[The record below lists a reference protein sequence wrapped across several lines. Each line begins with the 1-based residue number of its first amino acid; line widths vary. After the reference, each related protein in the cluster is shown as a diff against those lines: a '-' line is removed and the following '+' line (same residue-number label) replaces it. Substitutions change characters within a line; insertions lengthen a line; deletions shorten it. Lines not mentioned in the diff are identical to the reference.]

1 MWTCE
6 PVDRR
11 PENLWTLLRKLDHL
25 ELGEEKAWLA
35 GEINKGGAF
44 ERQI

>member
-1 MWTCE
+1 MSY
-6 PVDRR
+6 VD
-11 PENLWTLLRKLDHL
+11 LWTGGLKTGEPLDPELDPL